1 MLFHNMNKKKK
12 SITHYFY
19 RYHVLFHDNT
29 MAPNTMLEYHNMVVP
44 QSVELDVNLK
54 CKELKLRAGQYYNTV
69 S

>member
-1 MLFHNMNKKKK
+1 
-12 SITHYFY
+12 
-19 RYHVLFHDNT
+19 

-54 CKELKLRAGQYYNTV
+54 CEELKLRAGQYYNTV